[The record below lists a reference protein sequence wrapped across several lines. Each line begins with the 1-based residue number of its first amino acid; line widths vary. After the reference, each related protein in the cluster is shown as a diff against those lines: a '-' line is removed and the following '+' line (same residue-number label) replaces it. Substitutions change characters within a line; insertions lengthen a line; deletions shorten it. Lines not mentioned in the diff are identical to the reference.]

1 MEGPL
6 DVIPLGASELI
17 LGLPLG
23 TTLRLGVALPNLVG

>member
-17 LGLPLG
+17 LGIPLG
-23 TTLRLGVALPNLVG
+23 ATLKVGVSLPSLVG